1 MTELPVL
8 RVERPYS
15 TESEFLQSESWT
27 ITKKS
32 AFLVGAPTH
41 PEGVILRCELVLA
54 SAVQLL
60 VAESIVAKYCAATA
74 ERPAG
79 LVVRYRRMTPASSQF
94 VARALANRDAAE
106 GSSPSAVHQPIVR
119 APELAIE
126 ASRAARSPVAP
137 VRQPQPRTPSD
148 GHHDTL
154 EILRRL
160 TSRAHNPVETPADR
174 ATLLSRLRMRAGNA
188 H

>member
-32 AFLVGAPTH
+32 AFLVGAPPH
-41 PEGVILRCELVLA
+41 PVGVILRCELVLA

-60 VAESIVAKYCAATA
+60 VAEGIVAKYSAATA

-119 APELAIE
+119 APEPAIE
-126 ASRAARSPVAP
+126 ASRAARSPMVP
-137 VRQPQPRTPSD
+137 FRQPQPRAPSD
-148 GHHDTL
+148 VQHDTL
-154 EILRRL
+154 EILQRLSRRV
-160 TSRAHNPVETPADR
+160 RNPVETPGDR
-174 ATLLSRLRMRAGNA
+174 VTLLSRLRMRAGNI